1 MMEMTEMTAMT
12 ADQSHMGVPC
22 MTVDKSHMGAPCQLP
37 NPTHHHDKPTRI
49 KKDERCLNTL
59 TSDMVKPRSD
69 TAEAAPTENTTN
81 TAEAVLTENTTLSQA
96 ESDQEKPKRIARGAH
111 NVADT
116 TPQDEDAHTYEVR
129 HETDIIH
136 ETDTHV
142 SRHATAIE
150 GSHQENAVANTVD
163 EDMDEDT
170 DEATDE
176 DMSAF

>member
-22 MTVDKSHMGAPCQLP
+22 QPP
-37 NPTHHHDKPTRI
+37 NLMHHHDKPTRI

-69 TAEAAPTENTTN
+69 TAEAAPTENTTQR
-81 TAEAVLTENTTLSQA
+81 QA
-96 ESDQEKPKRIARGAH
+96 ENAREKSTRTALGAH
-111 NVADT
+111 NEADT

-129 HETDIIH
+129 HETDTIH

-142 SRHATAIE
+142 NHAIGIE

-176 DMSAF
+176 DSAS